1 MFKKLLVFFVAF
13 ALVLSPGGLFD
24 HQEADAKKSYK
35 SGTKSFTPTKNDS
48 NMNSTTNKPA
58 TNNPATNT
66 PAAAKPAS
74 SGGFMKGLLF
84 GGLAGMLLGSMF
96 GEGML
101 GAIFGLL
108 INILVIAAVI
118 FLVRKIYVYFKNQR
132 NPRDIQ
138 DSRR

>member
-13 ALVLSPGGLFD
+13 ALIFSPGGLFE
-24 HQEADAKKSYK
+24 HQEVDAKKSYK

-48 NMNSTTNKPA
+48 NMNSTTNKPS
-58 TNNPATNT
+58 TNT
-66 PAAAKPAS
+66 PANSTPAKPAS